1 MIRLLPILFLILT
14 IACIGWSQNENLTL
28 FNSQEIDE
36 NRYGEMKGSPY
47 FFDEWR
53 QGKVISDNGQTYENI
68 LLNYNGYTEHFE
80 VRTEG
85 KYIQLDERLY
95 RQTSIPTDVGTV
107 VFKKNAHPD
116 FPNKFVQVVHDGERI
131 KLLKHFTVVLAESS
145 VFNAGGRVEFKRF
158 KPDRKYF
165 VVMDGATQL
174 VSMRKKKIKKLL
186 GHEKE
191 IERFAKAER
200 IKIDTEK
207 GLSALLTF
215 YEAELLE

>member
-1 MIRLLPILFLILT
+1 MIRLLPIPFLILVMVFH
-14 IACIGWSQNENLTL
+14 GSSQNENLTL

-36 NRYGEMKGSPY
+36 NRYNEIKGSPY
-47 FFDEWR
+47 FFDEWKM
-53 QGKVISDNGQTYENI
+53 GDIIGDNGQTVEDV

-80 VRTEG
+80 VRTKG

-95 RQTSIPTDVGTV
+95 QKISISTDEATV
-107 VFKKNAHPD
+107 VFQKSAHPD
-116 FPNKFVQVVHDGERI
+116 FPNKFVQVVHDGERV

-145 VFNAGGRVEFKRF
+145 VFNAGGRVDFKRF

-165 VVMDGATQL
+165 VMTDGSPQP
-174 VSMRKKKIKKLL
+174 VSMRKKKIIELL

-191 IERFAKAER
+191 IERFAKTER
-200 IKIDTEK
+200 IKIDTEE
-207 GLSALLTF
+207 GLSTLLAF